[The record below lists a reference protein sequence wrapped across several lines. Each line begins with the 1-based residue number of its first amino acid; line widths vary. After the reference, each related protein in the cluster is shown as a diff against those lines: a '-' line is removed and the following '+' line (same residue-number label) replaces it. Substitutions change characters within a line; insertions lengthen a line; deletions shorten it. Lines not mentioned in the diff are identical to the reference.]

1 VVRGTERARIE
12 RSGHLSRSPIPAH
25 THELRI
31 PSNATAGSASVP
43 AGMGSGAVPTN
54 FLLTGRA
61 RAVTGLG
68 LPQIRTCPIR
78 ASGSSDHGFAA
89 RQAEWTIRGLGNGYV
104 RSTRLNHAHDFG
116 WARDRRLSHVFHAR
130 WTPCLNS
137 VKDRKF
143 PVMP

>member
-1 VVRGTERARIE
+1 MPPVEPGGAFPTGHPDRWHCRGRD
-12 RSGHLSRSPIPAH
+12 LY
-25 THELRI
+25 
-31 PSNATAGSASVP
+31 
-43 AGMGSGAVPTN
+43 
-54 FLLTGRA
+54 LLTLNILHLRPSPTGWA
-61 RAVTGLG
+61 RAVTRPG